1 MRLRLPGLA
10 VFGFSWLIAG
20 VLAVH
25 GQDETPG
32 NDSTLRF
39 DAGGKEFI
47 KRPDGTFLNR
57 YFGGVRTHH
66 RGAILE
72 AEEGVYDSR
81 SGEVRFYGAA
91 AFRDSVRTLF
101 ADTLL
106 YYEHTREAFAVGNV
120 RVLEGKK
127 SLAADSV
134 FYRTEERFLMAS
146 GAVSIHDDSTRTAIR
161 CVTAEFDDPAG
172 YGRLAGGPYL
182 ARMDEDGGVMTAAC
196 RDTLEL
202 FENDRL
208 IRMWRDVTAT
218 MDSMTLSCDDTL
230 EINDAERTVT
240 LWGNVVATK
249 DSLTALSPYALYDES
264 AEVLMLTGNPEIRYV
279 VRDEREEAP
288 SRLRTVSVVR
298 GDTIRVMMSGDA
310 VTGAEVTGSAVSTTT
325 SVDTTG
331 TLFDRSVVESRR
343 MALKMEDGYISLI
356 SAEGT
361 ARSYYHRNYAGEKR
375 MFVNEASGD
384 TLTFYFDRGALKE
397 MKIFGFG
404 GGLGKGKYYEYEEG
418 EPLVPG
424 DGAETPGVR

>member
-10 VFGFSWLIAG
+10 VFGFSWLVAG

-25 GQDETPG
+25 GQDETAG
-32 NDSTLRF
+32 NTSTLRF

-66 RGAILE
+66 RGAVLE

-81 SGEVRFYGAA
+81 SGEIRFYGAA

-106 YYEHTREAFAVGNV
+106 YYEHTREASAVGNV
-120 RVLEGKK
+120 RVLEGKRA
-127 SLAADSV
+127 LTADSV
-134 FYRTEERFLMAS
+134 FYRAEERFLRAS

-161 CVTAEFDDPAG
+161 CAAAEFDDPTG
-172 YGRLAGGPYL
+172 YGRLTGEPYL
-182 ARMDEDGGVMTAAC
+182 ERVGDDGGVMTAAC

-208 IRMWRDVTAT
+208 IRMWSDVTAT
-218 MDSMTLSCDDTL
+218 MDSMTLSCADTL
-230 EINDAERTVT
+230 ELNDADGTVA
-240 LWGNVVATK
+240 LWRDVVAVK
-249 DSLTALSPYALYDES
+249 DSLTSFSLYALYDDS
-264 AEVLMLTGNPEIRYV
+264 TEVLTLTGNPEIRYV

-288 SRLRTVSVVR
+288 SELRTVSIVR
-298 GDTIRVMMSGDA
+298 GDTIKVMMSGDA
-310 VTGAEVTGSAVSTTT
+310 VTGAEITGSAVSTTT

-331 TLFDRSVVESRR
+331 TLFDRSIVESRR
-343 MALKMEDGYISLI
+343 MTLEMKDDYISLI

-361 ARSYYHRNYAGEKR
+361 ARSYYHRNYAGERR
-375 MFVNEASGD
+375 MFVNDASGD
-384 TLTFYFDRGALKE
+384 TLTFYFDGGELKE

-404 GGLGKGKYYEYEEG
+404 GGLGKGKYYEYEE
-418 EPLVPG
+418 ESSPVPTG
-424 DGAETPGVR
+424 GAEAPGPR